1 MNHEADEPNE
11 AHQAHAANETHAAHE
26 THDAVSEREFEE
38 RVRRLLEEDAY
49 AVRPA
54 AAPYPAIRR
63 RGVLERRRRI
73 AAAGAALATLA
84 VVPVGA
90 YAVAGGDG
98 GRGTGPATPMA
109 SVSTPHGTEAT
120 PTPAP
125 DADGPA
131 RPATDGQL
139 LDGVTYQQA
148 ADGLEK
154 CLAYGG
160 AHESGGIG
168 KGSLGRAED
177 YRIVLAMRSTGD
189 TNAPGDGAYVVA
201 VKEEPAGFR
210 VICTVKGGEA
220 SGVNTGT
227 ADAGADGAGPV
238 TADINGGKLYQQ
250 SVLDKG
256 AWRLPFRWGVIG
268 RVGSSVAKVTVSY
281 GDSSA
286 TAALD
291 HGWFV
296 AAGVLG
302 RQVTA
307 APHIKGYDAA
317 GQLVY
322 DSDTDATYGKTL
334 P

>member
-1 MNHEADEPNE
+1 M
-11 AHQAHAANETHAAHE
+11 
-26 THDAVSEREFEE
+26 S
-38 RVRRLLEEDAY
+38 
-49 AVRPA
+49 
-54 AAPYPAIRR
+54 APR
-63 RGVLERRRRI
+63 
-73 AAAGAALATLA
+73 
-84 VVPVGA
+84 
-90 YAVAGGDG
+90 
-98 GRGTGPATPMA
+98 
-109 SVSTPHGTEAT
+109 GTEAT

-154 CLAYGG
+154 CLAYDR
-160 AHESGGIG
+160 AHASGGID
-168 KGSLGRAED
+168 KSHLGRAED

-189 TNAPGDGAYVVA
+189 TDSPGDGAYVVA

-210 VICTVKGGEA
+210 VICNVENGEA
-220 SGVNTGT
+220 SGINTGT
-227 ADAGADGAGPV
+227 ADAGAEGAGPV
-238 TADINGGKLYQQ
+238 MADINGGKLHQQ
-250 SVLDKG
+250 SFLDKG
-256 AWRLPFRWGVIG
+256 AWKLPFRWEVVG
-268 RVGSSVAKVTVSY
+268 RVESSVAKVTVSY

-317 GQLVY
+317 GKLVY
-322 DSDTDATYGKTL
+322 DSDTDATYEKTL